1 MNGGKRQC
9 IIREIHWHR
18 GGLWMN
24 HAGRHWLGI
33 TAVKIGMAVLTAA
46 TLAASLL
53 CTSTY
58 SWIAR
63 CGGVAEGGRPWLGW

>member
-1 MNGGKRQC
+1 M
-9 IIREIHWHR
+9 IR
-18 GGLWMN
+18 
-24 HAGRHWLGI
+24 AGRRWLAI
-33 TAVKIGMAVLTAA
+33 AAVKIGMAVLTAV

-53 CTSTY
+53 CTSTS

>member
-1 MNGGKRQC
+1 MGHG
-9 IIREIHWHR
+9 
-18 GGLWMN
+18 
-24 HAGRHWLGI
+24 GRHWLGI

-58 SWIAR
+58 AWIAR
-63 CGGVAEGGRPWLGW
+63 CGGTTAEGAKPWLGW